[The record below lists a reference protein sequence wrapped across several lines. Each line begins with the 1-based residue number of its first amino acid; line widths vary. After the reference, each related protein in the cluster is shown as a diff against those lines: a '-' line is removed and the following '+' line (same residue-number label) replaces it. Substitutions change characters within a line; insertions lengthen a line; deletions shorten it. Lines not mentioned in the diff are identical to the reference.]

1 MKIVTIRVLT
11 ALYDDPDIDKLFYEY
26 LDEYSISHKIATEP
40 APGDPYPEVDYTG
53 GPIALR
59 NMLKERF
66 GYEREEIE
74 STYPELMET

>member
-26 LDEYSISHKIATEP
+26 LDEYSITYKIGTEP
-40 APGDPYPEVDYTG
+40 TEDEKYPEVDYTG

-59 NMLKERF
+59 NMLNERF

-74 STYPELMET
+74 SFYPELMKI